1 MFLDYYGFRENPFG
15 VVADTRFLYLSPSH
29 YNALNA
35 LYHGLNNGQEFLAL
49 VAQPGIGKTTVLR
62 RLAPQLGVRVVF
74 LSLTNSGTRE
84 LIGCLLASFGVDPG
98 DNDLLWMHERLND
111 LLRNEARSS
120 HRFVLILDEAQN
132 LTSSTLETLRLL
144 SNFETPSEKL
154 IQTVLVGQP
163 SLAEA
168 LSRPEHELLRQRLS
182 VIARLE
188 PLPPEEVSKYIEFR
202 LRVAGYAGP
211 LLFNSGACKAI
222 AAWSNGIPRR
232 INTLCFNALSYGQT
246 AAKHQIDVNIVRAAI
261 AVLDLNALT
270 PEAQAGQPS
279 AISGSS
285 KRAPWLAVAVPMAL
299 SFALVVSFLYLGK
312 LNRWISSSATTTL
325 AKSDVAQP
333 VTVSSTSTAPESNDP
348 TRTGRDFGELP
359 EVVVSTT
366 VSDDEPAKN
375 TGSSPTPAKAN
386 LASVE
391 SSANPLKESVKALGV
406 TSSAPDTVITVS
418 HSDDQEKI
426 SSDVKQGDRLMRRG
440 RYDQALGHFQAAL
453 ALDPT
458 SRSLRAK
465 IEAVRRAKATEA
477 RVLQ

>member
-1 MFLDYYGFRENPFG
+1 MLLDYYGLRENPFG

-49 VAQPGIGKTTVLR
+49 VAQPGIGKTTLLR

-98 DNDLLWMHERLND
+98 DHDLLWMHERLND

-132 LTSSTLETLRLL
+132 LTSSTIETLRLL

-163 SLAEA
+163 SLAEV

-202 LRVAGYAGP
+202 LRVAGYACP

-246 AAKHQIDVNIVRAAI
+246 AKKRQIDAKIVRAAI
-261 AVLDLNALT
+261 AGLDLNGLT

-279 AISGSS
+279 VISGSS
-285 KRAPWLAVAVPMAL
+285 KRAPWLALGVPMAL

-312 LNRWISSSATTTL
+312 LNRWISSAPAITL

-333 VTVSSTSTAPESNDP
+333 VTVSSISPALEPSDP
-348 TRTGRDFGELP
+348 TRSGRDFVELP
-359 EVVVSTT
+359 RVVGPTI

-375 TGSSPTPAKAN
+375 TGSNATPAKAN

-391 SSANPLKESVKALGV
+391 SPTNPLKDSAKSLED
-406 TSSAPDTVITVS
+406 TSAAPATVIYTS
-418 HSDDQEKI
+418 HRADQEKI
-426 SSDVKQGDRLMRRG
+426 SSDVKQGDRLMRG
-440 RYDQALGHFQAAL
+440 GDYDQALSHYQAAL

>member
-1 MFLDYYGFRENPFG
+1 MGGHWGVNIMFLDYYGLRENPFG

-84 LIGCLLASFGVDPG
+84 LIGCLLASFGVDSA
-98 DNDLLWMHERLND
+98 DHDLLWMHERLND

-120 HRFVLILDEAQN
+120 HRFILILDEAQN

-144 SNFETPSEKL
+144 SNFQTPSEKL

-188 PLPPEEVSKYIEFR
+188 PLPSEEVPKYIEFR
-202 LRVAGYAGP
+202 LRIAGYAGP

-222 AAWSNGIPRR
+222 AAWSGGIPRR
-232 INTLCFNALSYGQT
+232 INTICFNALSHGQT
-246 AAKHQIDVNIVRAAI
+246 ANKRQIDAKIVRAAI
-261 AVLDLNALT
+261 AGLDLNGLT
-270 PEAQAGQPS
+270 SVAQPEQAS
-279 AISGSS
+279 AIGGIS
-285 KRAPWLAVAVPMAL
+285 KRTSWLAVGAPAAL

-312 LNRWISSSATTTL
+312 LNRWISSAQTTTV
-325 AKSDVAQP
+325 AQGDVAEP
-333 VTVSSTSTAPESNDP
+333 VTVSSTSTAPEPSDP
-348 TRTGRDFGELP
+348 TRTGRDFVELP
-359 EVVVSTT
+359 RVVVPTI
-366 VSDDEPAKN
+366 VSDEPAKN
-375 TGSSPTPAKAN
+375 AGSSATPAK
-386 LASVE
+386 S
-391 SSANPLKESVKALGV
+391 
-406 TSSAPDTVITVS
+406 
-418 HSDDQEKI
+418 
-426 SSDVKQGDRLMRRG
+426 
-440 RYDQALGHFQAAL
+440 
-453 ALDPT
+453 
-458 SRSLRAK
+458 
-465 IEAVRRAKATEA
+465 
-477 RVLQ
+477 